1 MWHLAGMRWI
11 RGPLEAARRAWAVP
25 GRERDLA
32 VQALKAAFAAWLA
45 WAVAGWWLEAPMA
58 FVAPWVAI
66 VLVESTVYRSVAHG
80 LQQLAAIA
88 FGTAAAT
95 AGALVLGGAMAA
107 MALVLPATVLL
118 GNWRQLGSQGVYA
131 ATGALF
137 VLTGGTVSVMT
148 SAARIAEAAF
158 GAAVGIAVNAL
169 IRPPV
174 YLRSADAALQD
185 VAGEAHG
192 ILECVADGLRAGAWD
207 AERANQWHDR
217 ALRLGRLVDQA
228 RSAIGWSRESLRA
241 NPLRRRSARPPGP
254 GYDDAVLVLD
264 HVAVHTA
271 GVTRTVR
278 DAAAEDRPAAR
289 PEPGTVDRY
298 ADFLHRTAEA
308 IRCYGR
314 TRFEAAP
321 EAELKDA
328 VAGLEDTLDALR
340 AHLPGAV
347 GDDPEALATHGAL
360 LAQARR
366 LAEQFVRSV

>member
-1 MWHLAGMRWI
+1 
-11 RGPLEAARRAWAVP
+11 
-25 GRERDLA
+25 
-32 VQALKAAFAAWLA
+32 
-45 WAVAGWWLEAPMA
+45 
-58 FVAPWVAI
+58 
-66 VLVESTVYRSVAHG
+66 
-80 LQQLAAIA
+80 
-88 FGTAAAT
+88 
-95 AGALVLGGAMAA
+95 
-107 MALVLPATVLL
+107 
-118 GNWRQLGSQGVYA
+118 
-131 ATGALF
+131 
-137 VLTGGTVSVMT
+137 
-148 SAARIAEAAF
+148 
-158 GAAVGIAVNAL
+158 
-169 IRPPV
+169 
-174 YLRSADAALQD
+174 
-185 VAGEAHG
+185 
-192 ILECVADGLRAGAWD
+192 
-207 AERANQWHDR
+207 
-217 ALRLGRLVDQA
+217 
-228 RSAIGWSRESLRA
+228 
-241 NPLRRRSARPPGP
+241 
-254 GYDDAVLVLD
+254 VLVLD